1 MRRLVIGLLVSVVAA
16 RGQAAED
23 LSGQLLGLKRVFID
37 KFGGGEGSAQLRDM
51 VIASMQRA
59 RLFVVTENADRADA
73 VLRGSG
79 EDLAFT
85 DVFQSGE
92 SVGARANV
100 SGGKGTSVK
109 NRDYLALGSG
119 VNESESTRIQERK
132 HEAAA
137 SVRLVNKEGDV
148 IWSTTQESVGAKLRS
163 ASADVA
169 EKITRQLVQ
178 DYERARGRRGQGG
191 GGAAAVEVGPA
202 VVPGKGQ

>member
-1 MRRLVIGLLVSVVAA
+1 MRRLVMGLLVCAAAA

-23 LSGQLLGLKRVFID
+23 LSGELLGLKRVFID

-51 VIASMQRA
+51 VIASLQRA
-59 RLFVVTENADRADA
+59 RLFVVTENPDRADA

-85 DVFQSGE
+85 DLFQSGE
-92 SVGARANV
+92 TVGARGNI
-100 SGGKGTSVK
+100 SGGKGTSSK
-109 NRDYLALGSG
+109 TRDYLSLGSG

-132 HEAAA
+132 HEASA

-148 IWSTTQESVGAKLRS
+148 IWSTTQESLGAKLRS

-169 EKITRQLVQ
+169 DKITRQLVQ
-178 DYERARGRRGQGG
+178 DYERARGRKGQGAG
-191 GGAAAVEVGPA
+191 VGAAVEVGPGA
-202 VVPGKGQ
+202 VPGKGQ

>member
-1 MRRLVIGLLVSVVAA
+1 MKRIVACVLFCIVPA
-16 RGQAAED
+16 WAQVAED
-23 LSGQLLGLKRVFID
+23 LTVELLGLKRVFID

-51 VIASMQRA
+51 VIASLQRA

-85 DVFQSGE
+85 DLFQSGE
-92 SVGARANV
+92 AVGARGNV
-100 SGGKGTSVK
+100 SAGRGTSSK
-109 NRDYLALGSG
+109 NRDFLALGSG
-119 VNESESTRIQERK
+119 VSESESMRIQERK

-163 ASADVA
+163 ASSDVA
-169 EKITRQLVQ
+169 DKITRQLVQ
-178 DYERARGRRGQGG
+178 DYERVKARRAPGSGG
-191 GGAAAVEVGPA
+191 GTVVEVGPA
-202 VVPGKGQ
+202 KGQ

>member
-1 MRRLVIGLLVSVVAA
+1 MRRLVAGLLICAAAA

-23 LSGQLLGLKRVFID
+23 LSGELLGLKRVFID

-51 VIASMQRA
+51 VIASLQRA

-92 SVGARANV
+92 TVGARGNI
-100 SGGKGTSVK
+100 SGGKGTSAK

-132 HEAAA
+132 HEAAV
-137 SVRLVNKEGDV
+137 SVRLVNREGDV
-148 IWSTTQESVGAKLRS
+148 IWSTTQESMGAKMRS

-169 EKITRQLVQ
+169 DKITRQLVQ
-178 DYERARGRRGQGG
+178 DYERAKGRKVQGA
-191 GGAAAVEVGPA
+191 GGAAAVEVGPGA
-202 VVPGKGQ
+202 VPERKQ